1 MVNRFRVLAQ
11 CHLHGNRR
19 FDNHIVDAEACRFN
33 RCQLAADGVGAA
45 GARHHCGHAGI
56 ERLAE
61 AAVHRVDGVDCPQLR
76 RDRVG
81 LFVAVVPLKG
91 QPVLPH
97 AKMRVRID

>member
-33 RCQLAADGVGAA
+33 RCQLAADGIGAA

-61 AAVHRVDGVDCPQLR
+61 AAVHRVNGINGAQLR
-76 RDRVG
+76 GQG
-81 LFVAVVPLKG
+81 LRFLVAVVPLKG